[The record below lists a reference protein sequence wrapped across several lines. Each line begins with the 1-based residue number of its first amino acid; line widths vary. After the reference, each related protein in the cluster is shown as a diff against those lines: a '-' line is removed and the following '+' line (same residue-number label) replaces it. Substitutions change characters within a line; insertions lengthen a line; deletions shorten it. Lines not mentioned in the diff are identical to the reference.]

1 MIHYIIR
8 YRRDAQLEPIN
19 CRTAKSA
26 WRAVR
31 DFQHRGLTDLEVT
44 DHDGR
49 PLELDGLFQR
59 AADESVDQRH
69 EGESTPLT

>member
-8 YRRDAQLEPIN
+8 NRRNGQLEPIS
-19 CRTAKSA
+19 CPTAKSA
-26 WRAVR
+26 WRAVC

-49 PLELDGLFQR
+49 PLEVDELFQR
-59 AADESVDQRH
+59 AANESV
-69 EGESTPLT
+69 G